1 MPSYVKSLTV
11 DCASG
16 TAATL
21 AGFWAAALG
30 GEVDEDAT
38 GDKAFL
44 EAPGWGGPN
53 LWFAAVPESKTAKNR
68 VHLDLRA
75 PGGDVAAEVA
85 RLQEL
90 GATVLTDGTDLV
102 VMLDPAGNEFC
113 VET

>member
-1 MPSYVKSLTV
+1 MPSYVKSVSV

-16 TAATL
+16 AAATL

-53 LWFAAVPESKTAKNR
+53 LWFTAVPEPKIAKNR

-75 PGGDVAAEVA
+75 PDGDVAAEVA
-85 RLQEL
+85 RLETL
-90 GATVLTDGTDLV
+90 GASVMREGSDLV

>member
-1 MPSYVKSLTV
+1 MKSLSI
-11 DCASG
+11 DCVSG
-16 TAATL
+16 DAAAL

-53 LWFAAVPESKTAKNR
+53 LWFTAVPEPKVAKNR
-68 VHLDLRA
+68 LHLDLRA
-75 PGGDVAAEVA
+75 PDGDVAAEVA
-85 RLQEL
+85 RLKGL
-90 GATVLTDGTDLV
+90 GAAVLRHGTDLV
-102 VMLDPAGNEFC
+102 VMLDPGGNEFC

>member
-1 MPSYVKSLTV
+1 MPSYVKSLSV

-16 TAATL
+16 AAATL
-21 AGFWAAALG
+21 ASFWAAALG

-38 GDKAFL
+38 GDKAFV

-53 LWFAAVPESKTAKNR
+53 LWFTAVPELKVAKNR

-75 PGGDVAAEVA
+75 PDSDVAAEVA
-85 RLQEL
+85 RLQRL
-90 GATVLTDGTDLV
+90 GATVLCDGTDLV
-102 VMLDPAGNEFC
+102 VMLDPGGNEFC

>member
-1 MPSYVKSLTV
+1 MKSLTI

-16 TAATL
+16 TAVTL

-53 LWFAAVPESKTAKNR
+53 LWFAAVPEPKVAKNR

-75 PGGDVAAEVA
+75 PDGDVAAEVG
-85 RLQEL
+85 RLQGL
-90 GATVLTDGTDLV
+90 GATVLRDGTDLV